1 MENKENKKWN
11 WKYSVALFVLFCMA
25 GTIFGQSVAT
35 LPYGYV
41 GAYNY
46 LAPTVTTNAG
56 GVVTNS
62 SGTTIVITGGSFVCN
77 GTSEGI
83 VPSQFVL
90 RVNSTYAVVLNCATK
105 SVYAELQVLGP
116 GSAPGTFQN
125 PTPTPNFQ
133 LVINPGEIPLAKV
146 VCGASTCATI
156 TDLRTAGNIS
166 PGSNLGPHINSSVA
180 NGDAIFT
187 VTLSG
192 GTATKTFTTAYGSA
206 PVCVGTDQTAAAAVK
221 IAPTT
226 TTAVVTGT
234 TTDVISVACF
244 GNPN

>member
-1 MENKENKKWN
+1 MTRAIT
-11 WKYSVALFVLFCMA
+11 VTHAQL
-25 GTIFGQSVAT
+25 GPT
-35 LPYGYV
+35 LPFGYV
-41 GAYNY
+41 APTNY

-62 SGTTIVITGGSFVCN
+62 SGLTIQVTGGTFYCN
-77 GTSEGI
+77 GTNHGI
-83 VPSQFVL
+83 APSSFL
-90 RVNSTYAVVLNCATK
+90 LLANTTYGVVLNCATDTAYAK
-105 SVYAELQVLGP
+105 TSVVAP
-116 GSAPGTFQN
+116 GSTAGTAQN
-125 PTPTPNFQ
+125 PTPGVNFA
-133 LVINPGEIPLAKV
+133 LVFTPGEIPLAKV
-146 VCGASTCATI
+146 VCGATTCATI
-156 TDLRTAGNIS
+156 TDLRVANFVS
-166 PGSNLGPHINSSVA
+166 PGSTLGAHINSPVA
-180 NGDAIFT
+180 NGDAVFT

-234 TTDVISVACF
+234 STDVIAVGCF